1 MPNQTC
7 PLREHVWSGF
17 QARETTRKPAVHRE
31 QKGAQTLLCPLY
43 PIGLSEEKASVPFLS
58 KDALGLLFVPRVEFT
73 FPECSSQKLFI
84 GRF

>member
-1 MPNQTC
+1 MK
-7 PLREHVWSGF
+7 
-17 QARETTRKPAVHRE
+17 ETTSKPPVLME
-31 QKGAQTLLCPLY
+31 QVAAQTLLCPLY

-58 KDALGLLFVPRVEFT
+58 KDALGLLFVPHVEFT